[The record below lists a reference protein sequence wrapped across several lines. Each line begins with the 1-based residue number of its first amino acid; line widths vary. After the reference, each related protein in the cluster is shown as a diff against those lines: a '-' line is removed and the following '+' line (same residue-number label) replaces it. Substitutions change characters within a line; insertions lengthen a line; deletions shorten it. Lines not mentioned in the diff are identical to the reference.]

1 MDGPLKTIP
10 ELGNVRHANFVG
22 LMAQDELQL
31 SLRNVAKA
39 PVSARRTGVTNL
51 NTPGA
56 GADLGTGPEW
66 PPIVY
71 YCPNKL

>member
-31 SLRNVAKA
+31 SLRTVAKPRLA
-39 PVSARRTGVTNL
+39 PEEEVLQA
-51 NTPGA
+51 
-56 GADLGTGPEW
+56 
-66 PPIVY
+66 
-71 YCPNKL
+71 